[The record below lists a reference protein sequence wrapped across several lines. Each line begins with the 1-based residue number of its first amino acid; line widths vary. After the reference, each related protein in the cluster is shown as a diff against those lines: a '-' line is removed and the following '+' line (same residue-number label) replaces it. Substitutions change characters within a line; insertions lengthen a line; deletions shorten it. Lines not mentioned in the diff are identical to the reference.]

1 MNRALT
7 VALCFLAALCI
18 CLNNPAQAADPAP
31 SAAAPA
37 QAAGP
42 LNPVGQVSPVAG
54 HTLNVDQ
61 IVAIAIQ
68 RNPGLAQSDQEV
80 KAAEARVTQAF
91 AGYLPQVSSSSA
103 YNRNWYESASYAT
116 ATGGASNEYDYYQ
129 EVLSFTQYLWDFGTT
144 SGAVEQSRHNLTATR
159 EQRFTTLAQL
169 IQSVTKAYYDVL
181 LKADLVTVQR
191 ESLRV
196 QDAHLDQARALFES
210 GLRPKIDVTKGEVD
224 RAKSR
229 LNLISAKYNLRSSR
243 VTLEQQLGGPPV
255 GGPYHLA
262 SEDRQPKR
270 PFDPIGMID
279 RAKKARPELADAQ
292 AQIKAADASITAAQG
307 SFFPSLNLSGSYT
320 WQNTAFPL
328 VESWQAGATMTW
340 SLFSGLKT
348 QGQVNEA
355 RANLLKAKALMRQRE
370 LQVNKDVSEAYLK
383 VNEALES
390 IETSRE
396 GLRQAEENMELAE
409 GRYRSGAG
417 DAIEYSDAELTLT
430 QARSSLVQAIYN
442 YWQYVADLD
451 FAVGQGLAKQQNP

>member
-1 MNRALT
+1 MT
-7 VALCFLAALCI
+7 VARTLAICALAALCI
-18 CLNNPAQAADPAP
+18 CRTAP
-31 SAAAPA
+31 AAAGQA
-37 QAAGP
+37 QM
-42 LNPVGQVSPVAG
+42 LN
-54 HTLNVDQ
+54 LDQ
-61 IVAIAIQ
+61 ILVLAIE
-68 RNPGLAQSDQEV
+68 RNPGLAQSDQAV

-91 AGYLPQVSSSSA
+91 SGYLPQVSAKSA
-103 YNRNWYESASYAT
+103 YNRNWYESASFA
-116 ATGGASNEYDYYQ
+116 AAAGGTSNEYDYYQ
-129 EVLSFTQYLWDFGTT
+129 NVFSISQYVYDFGVTT
-144 SGAVEQSRHNLTATR
+144 GAVDQSRHNLSASR
-159 EQRFTTLAQL
+159 QQRFTTLAQL

-181 LKADLVTVQR
+181 LKADLILVNQ

-229 LNLISAKYNLRSSR
+229 LNLITAKYNLRTSR

-255 GGPYHLA
+255 PGPYNLA
-262 SEDRQPKR
+262 PEERQPKR
-270 PFDPIGMID
+270 PFDPVGLVD
-279 RAKKARPELADAQ
+279 KAKKSRPELADAT

-307 SFFPSLNLSGSYT
+307 NYFPSVNLGGSYT
-320 WQNTAFPL
+320 WQNQEFPL
-328 VESWQAGATMTW
+328 LESWQGGATLNW
-340 SLFSGLKT
+340 ALFSGLKT

-355 RANLLKAKALMRQRE
+355 RANLLKAKALLRERE
-370 LQVNKDVSEAYLK
+370 LQVNKDVAEAYLK

-430 QARSSLVQAIYN
+430 QARSSLVQSIYS
-442 YWQYVADLD
+442 YWQSVADLD
-451 FAVGQGLAKQQNP
+451 FAIGQGLANQNR